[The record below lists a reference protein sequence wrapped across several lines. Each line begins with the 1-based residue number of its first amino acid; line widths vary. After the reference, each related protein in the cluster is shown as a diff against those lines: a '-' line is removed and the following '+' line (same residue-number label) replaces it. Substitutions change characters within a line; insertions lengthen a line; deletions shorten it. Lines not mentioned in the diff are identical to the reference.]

1 MLTYAHVCSRM
12 LTYAH
17 VCSRMLTDDYA
28 KGKLW
33 APKRQELQDPSE
45 QVLSLLAL
53 LVQKYKYWLCRRAG
67 IPCAQRAR
75 GFNASVYLLYWYKS
89 TNLDAVGEQGFLPLN
104 VREDSM
110 AGDHPANEVL
120 PWDHPL
126 KSRLQQ
132 AIEPYQR
139 LQRALLWP

>member
-1 MLTYAHVCSRM
+1 MDENDAGPPQLI
-12 LTYAH
+12 
-17 VCSRMLTDDYA
+17 DDYA

-33 APKRQELQDPSE
+33 APKRQELQDPS
-45 QVLSLLAL
+45 
-53 LVQKYKYWLCRRAG
+53 
-67 IPCAQRAR
+67 
-75 GFNASVYLLYWYKS
+75 
-89 TNLDAVGEQGFLPLN
+89 EQGFLPLN

-132 AIEPYQR
+132 GRGAAKWR
-139 LQRALLWP
+139 GLLIS